1 MRRKNRSRHCK
12 LDINYCIIL
21 FLYSLKYRHKEVYQ
35 LQDEYKE
42 QFKNREDVILR
53 LTRDNDEQ
61 GKKLI
66 DLENKIQTLEKRNEK
81 IQNDTVKNY
90 NG

>member
-1 MRRKNRSRHCK
+1 MQN
-12 LDINYCIIL
+12 D
-21 FLYSLKYRHKEVYQ
+21 
-35 LQDEYKE
+35 YKE

-81 IQNDTVKNY
+81 TTNETIKTY
-90 NG
+90 NGQIGKLDKEAKG

>member
-1 MRRKNRSRHCK
+1 MSSIY
-12 LDINYCIIL
+12 L
-21 FLYSLKYRHKEVYQ
+21 YRHTEVGN
-35 LQDEYKE
+35 LQNDYKE

-81 IQNDTVKNY
+81 TTNETIKTF
-90 NG
+90 NGQINKLDKEAKS